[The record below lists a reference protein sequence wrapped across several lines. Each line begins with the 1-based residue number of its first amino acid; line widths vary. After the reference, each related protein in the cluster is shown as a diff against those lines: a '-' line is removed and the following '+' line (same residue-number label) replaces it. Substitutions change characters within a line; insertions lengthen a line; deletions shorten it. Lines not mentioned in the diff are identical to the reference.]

1 MINFWGGSLVEVFNS
16 LYEAISVI
24 MKDPMNVLTLLFTA
38 TTALFL
44 ILNLQISRVLRTYR
58 NLLRGVRGDNLE
70 EILREYVERMGTTER
85 KLEALEDVIED
96 VHSQSQRHFQGVGAV
111 RFDAFE
117 DMGGKQSFA
126 LALLNGK
133 GDGVVLSSL
142 YGREESR
149 VYAKPVKGGLSEYA
163 LSKEEETAVQQAL
176 MLDQ

>member
-1 MINFWGGSLVEVFNS
+1 MEVQSSFYETISILV
-16 LYEAISVI
+16 
-24 MKDPMNVLTLLFTA
+24 KDPMYVLTVLFTV

-44 ILNLQISRVLRTYR
+44 ILNIQISRVLRTYR
-58 NLLRGVRGDNLE
+58 NVLRGVRGDNLE

-85 KLEALEDVIED
+85 KLERLEDFIED
-96 VHSQSQRHFQGVGAV
+96 VHSQSQRHLQGVGTV

-163 LSKEEETAVQQAL
+163 LSKEEETAVQRAL
-176 MLDQ
+176 MLVQ